1 MEHCRPLDSEPRER
15 AMSDRMFAAVR
26 RRRVALLCAGVALV
40 VACGGTVEDDDDDD
54 PGPPAS
60 APGGLY
66 VGYYAEDPVNNPEDP
81 TLGVLHL
88 ALPANDAA
96 FSGAMFFTYVGCQSS
111 NVGTISG
118 NRSGNTLSGNWSG
131 TIDGLAQSG
140 NYGGTYNANSGVF
153 SGTYTVAGGKQAR
166 DLSPCISYFIAANGT
181 WELLPVGRS
190 VPDNFDIDVSGT
202 TVQWSNPNN
211 TALTLVAV
219 LDEAEAAA
227 GQASAARFQ
236 AVEAGGLQSLN
247 LSAVTVL
254 VPGRRYVVTVATADA
269 QRRRL
274 AAGSIVVRR

>member
-1 MEHCRPLDSEPRER
+1 MNDGTFG
-15 AMSDRMFAAVR
+15 AIR
-26 RRRVALLCAGVALV
+26 RRRLALLCAGVALF

-54 PGPPAS
+54 DPSPPAS

-202 TVQWSNPNN
+202 TVQWTNPNN

-219 LDEAEAAA
+219 LDETQAGA
-227 GQASAARFQ
+227 GQASAPRFQ
-236 AVEAGGLQSLN
+236 AVDPGGGQSLN
-247 LSAVTVL
+247 LTA
-254 VPGRRYVVTVATADA
+254 VPGLTAGTRYVVTVATVDA
-269 QRRRL
+269 Q
-274 AAGSIVVRR
+274 

>member
-1 MEHCRPLDSEPRER
+1 MSH
-15 AMSDRMFAAVR
+15 AMSGAVQ
-26 RRRVALLCAGVALV
+26 RRRVAMLCASVALF

-54 PGPPAS
+54 DAAPPTS

-66 VGYYAEDPVNNPEDP
+66 VGYYAEDPGNNPEDP

-96 FSGAMFFTYVGCQSS
+96 FSGAMFFTYFGCQGS

-118 NRSGNTLSGNWSG
+118 NRAGNSLSGNWSG

-140 NYGGTYNANSGVF
+140 NYGGSYNASSAVF

-166 DLSPCISYFIAANGT
+166 DIPFCISYFIAANGT

-190 VPDNFDIDVSGT
+190 VPNSFDIDASGT
-202 TVQWSNPNN
+202 TVQWTNPAN

-219 LDEAEAAA
+219 LDEAQAAA

-236 AVEAGGLQSLN
+236 AVDFAGLQSLN
-247 LSAVTVL
+247 LSAVQGL
-254 VPGRRYVVTVATADA
+254 NPGTRYVVTVATANA
-269 QRRRL
+269 QRQRL
-274 AAGSIVVRR
+274 SAGSIVVRR